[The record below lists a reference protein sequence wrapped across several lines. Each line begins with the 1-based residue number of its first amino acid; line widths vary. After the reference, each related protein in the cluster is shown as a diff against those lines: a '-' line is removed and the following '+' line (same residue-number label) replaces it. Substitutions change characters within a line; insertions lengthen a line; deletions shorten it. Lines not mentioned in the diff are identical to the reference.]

1 MAEPQDISQEED
13 LFEKE
18 ETDLTQEEAEML
30 ESMAD
35 GYFTLVDTVGLSHE
49 EARRLVNGWG
59 HHAKEEA
66 WMYYRNSGEEVD
78 RQIQEQL

>member
-1 MAEPQDISQEED
+1 MLETQEVSQEED

-18 ETDLTQEEAEML
+18 ETELSQEEAEML

-35 GYFTLVDTVGLSHE
+35 GYFTLVDTAGLSHE

-59 HHAKEEA
+59 HHAEEEA
-66 WMYYRNSGEEVD
+66 WMYYRNSGASM
-78 RQIQEQL
+78 EQAYGG

>member
-1 MAEPQDISQEED
+1 MAEPQEVSQED

-18 ETDLTQEEAEML
+18 ETELTEEEAEML

-35 GYFTLVDTVGLSHE
+35 GYFTLVDTAGHSHE

-59 HHAKEEA
+59 HHAEEEA
-66 WMYYRNSGEEVD
+66 WMYYRTSGASM
-78 RQIQEQL
+78 EQAYGG

>member
-1 MAEPQDISQEED
+1 MLETQEVSQEED

-18 ETDLTQEEAEML
+18 ETELSQEEAEML

-35 GYFTLVDTVGLSHE
+35 GYFTLVDTVGLSDE

-59 HHAKEEA
+59 KDASQEA
-66 WMYYRNSGEEVD
+66 WMYYHESGASM
-78 RQIQEQL
+78 EQAYGG